1 MAIKTDSPQI
11 FALKAAVEGRF
22 GHSIESRADFMQLV
36 EDVERVTR
44 EHLAENTL
52 RRLWGR
58 LKGYDT
64 VYIRTLDVLC
74 QYVGY
79 RHWQS
84 FCDALAKESNRE
96 SEIVSGQ
103 LSIKVEDL
111 VPGDRIRI
119 GWLPDR
125 VCIVEYVGGTMFR
138 AVQTQNATLQTGD
151 TFECSVML
159 KSYPLFV
166 DNLVHG
172 GEHCQRYSIGINNG
186 LTILEKL

>member
-11 FALKAAVEGRF
+11 CALKAAVEERF
-22 GHSIESRADFMQLV
+22 DHPIESRTDFTLLAADIEL
-36 EDVERVTR
+36 VTR

-58 LKGYDT
+58 LKGYNT

-74 QYVGY
+74 QYAGY
-79 RHWQS
+79 KHWQE
-84 FCDALAKESNRE
+84 FCDALNAGEGKESQV
-96 SEIVSGQ
+96 VSGEM
-103 LSIKVEDL
+103 SINVEDL
-111 VPGDRIRI
+111 TPGDRIRI

-125 VCIVEYVGGTMFR
+125 MCTIEFVGGVTFR
-138 AVQTQNATLQTGD
+138 AVQTQNATLQVGD
-151 TFECSVML
+151 TFECRML
-159 KSYPLFV
+159 LKNYPLFV

-186 LTILEKL
+186 LTHLEKL